1 MKKLVAVCMALVM
14 ALGLLSACGGG
25 GTTNTPT
32 PEYAYVANYPALP
45 APLPRLRPAR

>member
-1 MKKLVAVCMALVM
+1 MMKLKKTLCIVLALVM

-32 PEYAYVANYPALP
+32 PEYAYVANYTELSATS
-45 APLPRLRPAR
+45 AA